1 MARKRKPVRVEIPL
15 SISIDDISLIGFI
28 SNNIKDHQ
36 LAYSLNSTFE
46 IQLSREIDFESY
58 DEAENILR
66 PFSAYYC
73 YDEDYN
79 MFYFLI
85 ETRNNEGILLHQNI
99 AEYNSILMIAHG
111 NHKTIADNIMNFPD
125 SIPGVFLCKDV
136 SKIKIFRDFV
146 KNSFLLDI
154 DIYIRKIKE
163 MAKQRELD
171 NKEPIF
177 FQL

>member
-15 SISIDDISLIGFI
+15 SISIDDISLIGFV
-28 SNNIKDHQ
+28 SNNIKNHQ

-58 DEAENILR
+58 DETENILR
-66 PFSAYYC
+66 LFSSYYC
-73 YDEDYN
+73 YDEDCN

-85 ETRNNEGILLHQNI
+85 ETRNNDGVLLHQNL
-99 AEYNSILMIAHG
+99 AEYNSILMISHG
-111 NHKTIADNIMNFPD
+111 NHKIIADNIINYPD
-125 SIPGVFLCKDV
+125 SIPGVFLCKDI
-136 SKIKIFRDFV
+136 SKIKNFRDFV

-163 MAKQRELD
+163 MAKKRELE
-171 NKEPIF
+171 NKEQIF
-177 FQL
+177 FKL

>member
-15 SISIDDISLIGFI
+15 SISIDDISLIGFV
-28 SNNIKDHQ
+28 SNNIKNHQ

-58 DEAENILR
+58 DETENILR
-66 PFSAYYC
+66 PFSSYYC
-73 YDEDYN
+73 YDEDCN

-85 ETRNNEGILLHQNI
+85 ETRSNDGVLLHQNI
-99 AEYNSILMIAHG
+99 AEYNSILMISHG
-111 NHKTIADNIMNFPD
+111 NHKIIADNIINYPD
-125 SIPGVFLCKDV
+125 SVPGVFLCKDI
-136 SKIKIFRDFV
+136 SKIKNFRDFV

-163 MAKQRELD
+163 MAKKRELE
-171 NKEPIF
+171 NKEQIF
-177 FQL
+177 FKL